1 MKKLAANYLIAED
14 GKFLKNGIVVA
25 EDDGTA
31 TAFIDTTND
40 LKEIARLTFHN
51 GILLANFIF
60 RKGTNIVSSS
70 ESEQR
75 LKQFIFETVLPLEA
89 FSIQEL
95 VDLGKQVQEQFP
107 EMKIPEILKHISEVL
122 VANNNFVKENLP
134 GIFLVIG
141 VDLSG
146 LHFTPKSRLKKIL

>member
-1 MKKLAANYLIAED
+1 MKKIAANYLIAED

-60 RKGTNIVSSS
+60 RKGINVVPPSGS
-70 ESEQR
+70 EPPLNHFISE
-75 LKQFIFETVLPLEA
+75 KVLPFEE
-89 FSIQEL
+89 FSIREL
-95 VDLGKQVQEQFP
+95 IDLGKQVQEQFP
-107 EMKIPEILKHISEVL
+107 EMKIPEILNHISEVL

-146 LHFTPKSRLKKIL
+146 LHFTPKSRQKKIL

>member
-1 MKKLAANYLIAED
+1 MKKFAANYLIAED

-51 GILLANFIF
+51 GILINNFIF
-60 RKGTNIVSSS
+60 RKGINIVSPS
-70 ESEQR
+70 ESEPP
-75 LKQFIFETVLPLEA
+75 LNHFISEKVLPFGE

-95 VDLGKQVQEQFP
+95 IDLGKQVQWQFP